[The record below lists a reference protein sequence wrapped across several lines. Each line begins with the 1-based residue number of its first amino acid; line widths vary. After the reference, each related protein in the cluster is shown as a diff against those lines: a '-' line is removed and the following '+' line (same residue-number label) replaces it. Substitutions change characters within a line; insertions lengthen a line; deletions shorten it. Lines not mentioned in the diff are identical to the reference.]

1 MLNDLIFFVKPRLTL
16 GSQLAVRGLIQ
27 DYEVEDEIPLGSL
40 LLLGNISPENQPI
53 FPDRIALETGHR
65 IPIELFPTATQD
77 RLQES
82 RAEEKYIN
90 TSTFRRFQP
99 TTTKTTTTS
108 TASTVSTTTEVSIE
122 EDRAR
127 TFSVGAFLSDEGD
140 NTYERSLHVFAPSS
154 FF

>member
-1 MLNDLIFFVKPRLTL
+1 MESWFDLAKPSKVIYLQKLSAFKSYLPAGEHVYVSCVSVVWRVKLSLEKTFKDIFTSYQF
-16 GSQLAVRGLIQ
+16 
-27 DYEVEDEIPLGSL
+27 
-40 LLLGNISPENQPI
+40 
-53 FPDRIALETGHR
+53 FR

-127 TFSVGAFLSDEGD
+127 WDKNF
-140 NTYERSLHVFAPSS
+140 
-154 FF
+154 

>member
-1 MLNDLIFFVKPRLTL
+1 MSLEKTFKDIFTSYQF
-16 GSQLAVRGLIQ
+16 
-27 DYEVEDEIPLGSL
+27 
-40 LLLGNISPENQPI
+40 
-53 FPDRIALETGHR
+53 FR

-99 TTTKTTTTS
+99 TTTS

-127 TFSVGAFLSDEGD
+127 
-140 NTYERSLHVFAPSS
+140 
-154 FF
+154 